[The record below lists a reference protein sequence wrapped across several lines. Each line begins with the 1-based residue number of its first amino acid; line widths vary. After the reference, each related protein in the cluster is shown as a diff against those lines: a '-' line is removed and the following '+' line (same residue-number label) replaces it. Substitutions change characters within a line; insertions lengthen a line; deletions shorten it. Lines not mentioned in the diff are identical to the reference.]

1 MAKPPGSA
9 PPSARY
15 SATAVALFIALA
27 ALLIVTVK
35 FDALSLAD
43 PRLWA
48 SLLALLVI
56 AAVIASTML
65 WRQRERTLLLELQA
79 QSDRFLRQFYDL
91 PFIGIALSSP
101 ASKRW
106 LQCNDRLCEI
116 LGYSRAEMTRM
127 SWAQMTHPDD
137 LSADLRQFEQVIS
150 GESDG

>member
-65 WRQRERTLLLELQA
+65 WRQRERTH
-79 QSDRFLRQFYDL
+79 F
-91 PFIGIALSSP
+91 
-101 ASKRW
+101 
-106 LQCNDRLCEI
+106 
-116 LGYSRAEMTRM
+116 
-127 SWAQMTHPDD
+127 
-137 LSADLRQFEQVIS
+137 
-150 GESDG
+150 